1 MESTQFERLYLKY
14 TMENPDYLHK
24 VRQDF
29 FRIKEYQLFFK
40 IVKSFFERYSKV
52 PTKKQFE
59 QLLIS
64 KKLNDKLSS
73 EAVDSVYDIDINEY
87 EQEWL
92 KDNFHAFL
100 EYRNILIA
108 VESVVDYAQTTDVN
122 TDNINDFVYTIKKT
136 LAENDSLGL
145 DFNGGLDF
153 YNAESHKSKR
163 IERFRSGYPF
173 LDEVLGGGYG
183 YGNLVVLL
191 GEPKVGKSL
200 WLVNLACNAVRNGNN
215 VCYITLELQDF
226 EITQRCGANLLNLKM
241 DEYSVLAEDPAS
253 LKQRIK
259 DFRNEVASN
268 TFVIPGQLFV
278 KEFPMSTA
286 SVPDF
291 ESYIKREQEI
301 HGVNFDVVIIDYIG
315 IVKNWRI
322 PNSENTY
329 IKIKHISEDLRAMG
343 QKNKWCVVT
352 AMQVNRGAFASTDIN
367 ITNIAEGASLA
378 HTVDFMGAIIQDP
391 LMYSDRSYIIK
402 ALLTRHAAAKNFRR
416 KFLVEYEFMRIIED
430 PNSEK
435 STDEVEF
442 RKIN

>member
-1 MESTQFERLYLKY
+1 MESTQFERLYLRY
-14 TMENPDYLHK
+14 FLEHPDYLHK
-24 VRQDF
+24 VRPDF
-29 FRIKEYQLFFK
+29 FRVKEYQLFFK
-40 IVKSFFERYSKV
+40 VIKTFYERYSKV
-52 PTKKQFE
+52 PTKRQFE
-59 QLLIS
+59 QLLIA
-64 KKLNDKLSS
+64 KKLNEKLSAD
-73 EAVDSVYDIDINEY
+73 AVDSVYNVVIEEY

-92 KDNFHAFL
+92 KDNVHAFL

-108 VESVVDYAQTTDVN
+108 VENVVDFANSTDVN
-122 TDNINDFVYTIKKT
+122 TENINDFVYTIKKT

-145 DFNGGLDF
+145 NFDGGLDF
-153 YNAESHKSKR
+153 YDADSHKSKR
-163 IERFRSGYPF
+163 IERFKTGFPF

-200 WLVNLACNAVRNGNN
+200 WLVNLACNAVRNGHN

-226 EITQRCGANLLNLKM
+226 EITQRCGANLLNLEM
-241 DEYSVLAEDPAS
+241 NDYSVLAEDPAS
-253 LKQRIK
+253 MKQKLKNFKYENSATNFI
-259 DFRNEVASN
+259 V
-268 TFVIPGQLFV
+268 PGKLFV

-291 ESYIKREQEI
+291 ESYLKREQEI
-301 HGVNFDVVIIDYIG
+301 NGLEFDVVIIDYIG

-391 LMYSDRSYIIK
+391 LMYADSHYVIK

-416 KFLVEYEFMRIIED
+416 KFLVNYKLMQVEED
-430 PNSEK
+430 PETEK
-435 STDEVEF
+435 ATDEGEF
-442 RKIN
+442 RRIK